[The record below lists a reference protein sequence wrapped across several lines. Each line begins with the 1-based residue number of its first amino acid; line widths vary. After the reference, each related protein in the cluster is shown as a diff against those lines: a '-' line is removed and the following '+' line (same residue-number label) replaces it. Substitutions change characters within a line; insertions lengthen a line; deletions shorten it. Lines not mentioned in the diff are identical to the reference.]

1 MFSTNKILQVIGY
14 LLSLNDNKM
23 NLLKLLK
30 ELYLIDRESIK
41 DTNFSLSGDEYFS
54 LNHGPVLS
62 ATKNLLEDL
71 GRDDEN
77 YWNHYLKKEKT
88 KYYPDITLIK
98 EIATDNLSEEDKKY
112 IEKISNK
119 FKDYDEW
126 KIEAYTHKLK
136 EWKDPKGSS
145 IKIRYKDVMLAL
157 GKTEEEITEA
167 KKEYEALNNLSNLIA
182 D

>member
-62 ATKNLLEDL
+62 ATKNLL
-71 GRDDEN
+71 
-77 YWNHYLKKEKT
+77 
-88 KYYPDITLIK
+88 
-98 EIATDNLSEEDKKY
+98 
-112 IEKISNK
+112 
-119 FKDYDEW
+119 
-126 KIEAYTHKLK
+126 
-136 EWKDPKGSS
+136 
-145 IKIRYKDVMLAL
+145 
-157 GKTEEEITEA
+157 
-167 KKEYEALNNLSNLIA
+167 
-182 D
+182 